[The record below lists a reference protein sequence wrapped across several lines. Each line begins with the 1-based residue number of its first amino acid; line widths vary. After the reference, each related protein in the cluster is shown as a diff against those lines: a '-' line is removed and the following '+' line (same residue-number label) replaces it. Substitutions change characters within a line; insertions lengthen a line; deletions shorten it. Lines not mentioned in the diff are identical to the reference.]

1 MSKPPRNKVG
11 ATPAKLVL
19 VGLLSIVLIAVLAPK
34 FMGGPAPGAAAT
46 AVAEAETP
54 SDANTEV
61 ELATETASPATAA
74 ASPFGAFASDPSW
87 PQMPLEEITK
97 FDPLATA
104 AWAAPAPDIAATAER
119 EHGEEQL
126 NELRNA
132 QNAII
137 ITAGEKRIARIGEY
151 EFQVG
156 DTVGEF
162 KITDITSAGVVLSKF
177 E

>member
-1 MSKPPRNKVG
+1 MSKPRNKVG
-11 ATPAKLVL
+11 ATPAKLAL

-34 FMGGPAPGAAAT
+34 FMGGPAPA

-54 SDANTEV
+54 SDANSGV
-61 ELATETASPATAA
+61 ELETEIASPTTAA

-87 PQMPLEEITK
+87 PQMKIEEITK

-104 AWAAPAPDIAATAER
+104 AWAAPAPDVAATAER

-126 NELRNA
+126 NQLRNA

-162 KITDITSAGVVLSKF
+162 KITDITSAGVVLSKI